1 MTDHNENKSTPSNE
15 DGIPWKGI
23 AIGGV
28 FLLALFVAA
37 PFIQIWI
44 DSIPRYEERPSM
56 PLAAHML
63 TGDQGIIRL
72 PSDGRFVAAAPVQE
86 DYVHYFK
93 LHELRLHSE
102 DPAEVAKA
110 VAELERIFDEEKLL
124 KLMSEAELLIIDA
137 DPFIAQVKVTSG
149 RHEGAEVWLSS
160 EFVKK
165 PR

>member
-1 MTDHNENKSTPSNE
+1 MTDHNENKSINNE

-28 FLLALFVAA
+28 ALLCLFVAA

-44 DSIPRYEERPSM
+44 DSIPRYEERPSL
-56 PLAAHML
+56 PLVARTI
-63 TGDQGIIRL
+63 TGDQGVIRL
-72 PSDGRFVAAAPVQE
+72 PSDGRFVAAAPAQE
-86 DYVHYFK
+86 DYVHYYK
-93 LHELRLHSE
+93 LHELRVHSE
-102 DPAEVAKA
+102 DPVAKA
-110 VAELERIFDEEKLL
+110 EAIAELERMFDEEKLV
-124 KLMSEAELLIIDA
+124 KLMSGAGLTIIDS

-149 RHEGAEVWLSS
+149 RHQGAEVWLSS